1 MLTIIVPGSELWDE
15 KQEAYIYT
23 KETKL
28 NLEHSLLSMSRW
40 EARWKKSFLS
50 SEDKTT
56 EEVIDYIRCMTLNK
70 NLDPNVYASL
80 TAQNINDIIA
90 YINDEQSATTVNLGG
105 NGPSRRIVTTEVVY
119 YWMIAFNIP
128 HEFERWHFSRLLKL
142 IEVCS
147 AYSTPQKKMSKRDV
161 MARNASLNAARRA
174 KFNSKG

>member
-15 KQEAYIYT
+15 ENEIYIYT

-50 SEDKTT
+50 SDDKTI
-56 EEVIDYIRCMTLNK
+56 EEVIDYIKCMTLNK
-70 NLDPNVYASL
+70 NIDPKVYSSL
-80 TAQNINDIIA
+80 TSQNINDIIS
-90 YINDEQSATTVNLGG
+90 YINDEQSATTVNLPSR
-105 NGPSRRIVTTEVVY
+105 GPSRRIVTTEVVY

-128 HEFERWHFSRLLKL
+128 HEYERWHFSRLLKL

-147 AYSTPQKKMSKRDV
+147 AYSSPQKKMGKKELLD
-161 MARNASLNAARRA
+161 RNAKLNAARRS
-174 KFNSKG
+174 KFNTKG